1 MDSVAFYNSAQQH
14 HNFYPQRQIHDHPYN
29 LSHDEQIAYVSS
41 PAPMSNVHDYC
52 PPPAPKELALPNIG
66 QTRCCKYQITSIY
79 PSPIIF
85 KSRSHSHLDWALLD
99 KSLRFLTV
107 DPALAYHLGIGLPN
121 FLEAKLLDFVHPEER
136 ESARS
141 DLGSVLEERTLHGS
155 VTR

>member
-1 MDSVAFYNSAQQH
+1 MSRPLLPCQTCTTTVLHQLQRNWLFQISVRPAAVSTK
-14 HNFYPQRQIHDHPYN
+14 
-29 LSHDEQIAYVSS
+29 SH
-41 PAPMSNVHDYC
+41 
-52 PPPAPKELALPNIG
+52 
-66 QTRCCKYQITSIY
+66 IY
-79 PSPIIF
+79 IPLPIIF